1 MTMPSYATS
10 TDIRAPAERVWR
22 LLSAVESWP
31 RWLPTVARVDV
42 LDGTPVEV
50 GRRYRIEQPKLR
62 PAVWTVTALEPGRRF
77 TWRARSPGMTM
88 VADHLVEPLGTDA
101 VRVHLSF
108 AFEGLLGALL
118 GRLFGRL
125 TREYLAQEAAA
136 LKQQMQTDG
145 SAP

>member
-1 MTMPSYATS
+1 M
-10 TDIRAPAERVWR
+10 DIRAPAARVWN

-31 RWLPTVARVDV
+31 RWLPTVARVEV
-42 LDGTPVEV
+42 LDGTPLQI

-62 PAVWTVTALEPGRRF
+62 PALWTVTVLEPGRRF
-77 TWRARSPGMTM
+77 TWEARSPGMTM
-88 VADHLVEPLGTDA
+88 VADHFVEPVGTDA

-108 AFEGLLGALL
+108 VFKGPLGALF

-125 TREYLAQEAAA
+125 TREYLAQEAVA
-136 LKQQMQTDG
+136 LKQQAQADG